1 MTRMLKRTRCLH
13 VLILALISI
22 YGCVHSPQFVS
33 ETTVEDKIARLKIGQ
48 TGKSEVETIFG
59 PEHGYDRNRWVYHF
73 ADTQFE
79 IARAGQASGNPSI
92 PIAAGV
98 VPTNTRAL
106 VTVTFNDAGILKRIE
121 VARFFNEPFV
131 NDYWYLVKEPTK
143 EPLQAIA
150 GIAESVGF
158 KVAGLDPDAGT
169 VGLEHAA
176 SKARIAVKLDGQTL
190 RITST
195 NPHHRTGTEYR
206 VYSKRETAFTNS
218 IADSDFVQ

>member
-1 MTRMLKRTRCLH
+1 MTRTLKRTRCLH
-13 VLILALISI
+13 LLILALIS

-33 ETTVEDKIARLKIGQ
+33 ETAVEDKIARLKIGQ
-48 TGKSEVETIFG
+48 TGKSEVEMIFG

-79 IARAGQASGNPSI
+79 IGMAGQGAGNPSI

-106 VTVTFNDAGILKRIE
+106 VTVTFNEAGILKRIE
-121 VARFFNEPFV
+121 VARFFGEPFV
-131 NDYWYLVKEPTK
+131 NDYWYLVKEPSK

-158 KVAGLDPDAGT
+158 KIAGLDPDAGT
-169 VGLEHAA
+169 FGLEHPA
-176 SKARIAVKLDGQTL
+176 SQARIAVKLDGQAL

-195 NPHHRTGTEYR
+195 NPHHRTGIEYR
-206 VYSKRETAFTNS
+206 VYSKRENAFTNG
-218 IADSDFVQ
+218 IADSELVQ

>member
-1 MTRMLKRTRCLH
+1 MTRLFKRTRCTG
-13 VLILALISI
+13 VLMLALISV
-22 YGCVHSPQFVS
+22 YGCVTSSQFIS

-48 TGKSEVETIFG
+48 TGKSEVEMIFG
-59 PEHGYDRNRWVYHF
+59 PEHGFDRNRWVYHF

-79 IARAGQASGNPSI
+79 ITRAGQASGSPSL
-92 PIAAGV
+92 PIAAGA

-106 VTVTFNDAGILKRIE
+106 VTLTFNEAGILKRIE
-121 VARFFNEPFV
+121 VARFFGEPFV

-169 VGLEHAA
+169 FGLEHPA
-176 SKARIAVKLDGQTL
+176 SKARIAVKLDGQAL

-195 NPHHRTGTEYR
+195 NPHHRTGIEYR
-206 VYSKRETAFTNS
+206 VYSKRENAFTNG
-218 IADSDFVQ
+218 IADSELVQ

>member
-1 MTRMLKRTRCLH
+1 MTRLFKRTRCTD
-13 VLILALISI
+13 VLLLALISV
-22 YGCVHSPQFVS
+22 YGCVTSSQFIS

-48 TGKSEVETIFG
+48 TGKSEVEMIFG

-73 ADTQFE
+73 ADTQYE
-79 IARAGQASGNPSI
+79 ITRAGQPSGSPSL

-106 VTVTFNDAGILKRIE
+106 VTVTFNEAGILKRIE
-121 VARFFNEPFV
+121 VARFFGEPFV
-131 NDYWYLVKEPTK
+131 NDYWYLIKEPTK

-169 VGLEHAA
+169 FGLENPA

-195 NPHHRTGTEYR
+195 NPHHRTGIEYR
-206 VYSKRETAFTNS
+206 VYSKRENAFTNS
-218 IADSDFVQ
+218 IADSELVQ

>member
-1 MTRMLKRTRCLH
+1 MTRLFKRTRCTG
-13 VLILALISI
+13 VLILALISV
-22 YGCVHSPQFVS
+22 YGCVTSSQFIS

-48 TGKSEVETIFG
+48 TGKSEVEMIFG

-79 IARAGQASGNPSI
+79 ITRAGQASGSPPL

-106 VTVTFNDAGILKRIE
+106 VMLTFNEAGILKRIE
-121 VARFFNEPFV
+121 VARFFGEPFV

-169 VGLEHAA
+169 FGLEHPA

-195 NPHHRTGTEYR
+195 NPHHRTGIEYR
-206 VYSKRETAFTNS
+206 VYSKRENAFTNS
-218 IADSDFVQ
+218 IADSELVQ

>member
-1 MTRMLKRTRCLH
+1 MTRTLKRTRCLH
-13 VLILALISI
+13 VLILALIS

-48 TGKSEVETIFG
+48 TGKSEVEMIFG

-79 IARAGQASGNPSI
+79 ITRAGQASGSPSL

-106 VTVTFNDAGILKRIE
+106 VTLTFNEAGILKRIE
-121 VARFFNEPFV
+121 VARFFGEPFV
-131 NDYWYLVKEPTK
+131 NDYWYLVKEPSK

-158 KVAGLDPDAGT
+158 KVAGLDPDGGT
-169 VGLEHAA
+169 FGLEHPA
-176 SKARIAVKLDGQTL
+176 SKARIAVKLDGPAL

-195 NPHHRTGTEYR
+195 NPHHRTGIEYR
-206 VYSKRETAFTNS
+206 VYSKRENAFTNG
-218 IADSDFVQ
+218 IADSELVQ